1 MDTNIPQSSG
11 SGSQDALIDTLIES
25 KSVRVQRMITRT
37 PTYRL
42 DSLTGPASENNFLLL
57 LKGRASTKGDNQT
70 AGLKA
75 GDYIITSPQRKN
87 AVEAIAQEEENV
99 WLSVQFNGEIK
110 EGLFPSPDNEI
121 LKYIKESIKLKRNV
135 FPRIE
140 SLLET
145 QDIRVERITSVAETA
160 SVGTCENPWNQ
171 FVLVLEGEAVLEL
184 AEERANLALEGAF
197 AGRSQTGPR
206 LLETKKV
213 SLKAGDYITI
223 APHTSGRVD
232 STKKDAQT
240 VMLSIY
246 Y

>member
-1 MDTNIPQSSG
+1 MDTNISQPAG
-11 SGSQDALIDTLIES
+11 AGSQDPLIDTLIES
-25 KSVRVQRMITRT
+25 KSVRVQRLVTRT

-42 DSLTGPASENNFLLL
+42 DSLAGSAGENNLLLL
-57 LKGRASTKGDNQT
+57 LKGRASTKGDNQK
-70 AGLKA
+70 AGFKA
-75 GDYIITSPQRKN
+75 GDYFITSPQRKD
-87 AVEAIAQEEENV
+87 AIEVTAQGEENV

-135 FPRIE
+135 FPHIE

-145 QDIRVERITSVAETA
+145 KDIRVERIRSVAETA

-197 AGRSQTGPR
+197 AGRFQTGPR
-206 LLETKKV
+206 LLETKKI
-213 SLKAGDYITI
+213 SLKPGDYITI
-223 APHTSGRVD
+223 APNTSGRVD
-232 STKKDAQT
+232 STKKDAET